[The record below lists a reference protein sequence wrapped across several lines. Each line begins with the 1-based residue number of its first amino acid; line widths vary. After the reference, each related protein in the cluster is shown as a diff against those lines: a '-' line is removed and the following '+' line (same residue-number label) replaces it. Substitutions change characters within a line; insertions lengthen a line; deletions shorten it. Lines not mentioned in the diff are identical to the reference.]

1 MVVETNKEN
10 KTNAQN
16 PTIDTGQVTVN
27 AFNVLKN
34 KEKKDKNFILGRDDK
49 LGSSPVHKVKIKAWT
64 QDDDQ
69 THTYFHSLSIDVQ
82 VEDFMGTAE
91 LRCPYDSDLME
102 YWEPIRQTVVIYGAN
117 KGDYK
122 ILFIGRV
129 RELVQDGYELSI
141 TFQNYGWKFKQLV
154 TQSYAN
160 DNVLNKDGYTIM
172 RLMFEALKIDSYV
185 ISESAKHRLK
195 EVGINEDG
203 NLTNN
208 GEEIEEMP
216 DLLERL
222 KKSDPSK
229 LVSKD
234 TLNDKLR
241 EKYLHNIKDINYTLK
256 YEEPTPVMKEIASQG
271 NYSAGN
277 TIYAHP
283 YGSASGGGGSGGTD
297 PLAAMGGN
305 GGGGSSN
312 VASYCPN
319 VPGDCYGAIDQIY
332 KYNRNQTN
340 NYDHA
345 WQVITGY
352 ARNHPQ
358 TYTSSIKPCLATL
371 GNYSVRGNNAA
382 THIMNAADAIAAG
395 SGTVKAVS
403 NAINNAGNTINSWV
417 NTAQSYVNEGVR
429 RGTNVVN
436 NLLQGNLGGA
446 WNALW
451 GH

>member
-1 MVVETNKEN
+1 MVVETNKNN
-10 KTNAQN
+10 KTNAEN
-16 PTIDTGQVTVN
+16 PLIDTGQVTVN
-27 AFNVLKN
+27 AFNILKN
-34 KEKKDKNFILGRDDK
+34 KEQHDKNFILGRDDK
-49 LGSSPVHKVKIKAWT
+49 PGHSPVHKVKVKAWT

-91 LRCPYDSDLME
+91 LKCPYDSDLME

-129 RELVQDGYELSI
+129 REVKQDGYELVI

-172 RLMFEALKIDSYV
+172 KLMFEALKIDSYV
-185 ISESAKHRLK
+185 ISESAKNRLK
-195 EVGINEDG
+195 QVGINEDG

-216 DLLERL
+216 DLIERL

-229 LVSKD
+229 LLNKNV
-234 TLNDKLR
+234 LNDKLR

-271 NYSAGN
+271 SYSGGN
-277 TIYAHP
+277 PIYSNP
-283 YGSASGGGGSGGTD
+283 YGSASGGGGGGTD
-297 PLAAMGGN
+297 PLAGVDGNN
-305 GGGGSSN
+305 GGCGNPPNTGT
-312 VASYCPN
+312 YCPN
-319 VPGDCYGAIDQIY
+319 VPGDTYSAMGEIY
-332 KYNRNQTN
+332 LYNRGCVNS
-340 NYDHA
+340 YDGA
-345 WQVITGY
+345 WRIILGY
-352 ARNHPQ
+352 ANNHPQ

-371 GNYSVRGNNAA
+371 AKYTTRQDGGNAA
-382 THIMNAADAIAAG
+382 SHIMSNADSAATW
-395 SGTVKAVS
+395 SGTSKSVS
-403 NAINNAGNTINSWV
+403 NFVSQASNTVSGIGNWISNKSQEIVGGVVKGLSDLGSWAGR
-417 NTAQSYVNEGVR
+417 Q
-429 RGTNVVN
+429 
-436 NLLQGNLGGA
+436 LH
-446 WNALW
+446 LW
-451 GH
+451 

>member
-1 MVVETNKEN
+1 MVVETNSN
-10 KTNAQN
+10 NQTNAQN

-27 AFNVLKN
+27 AFNVLRN
-34 KEKKDKNFILGRDDK
+34 KEKNDKNFILGRDDK
-49 LGSSPVHKVKIKAWT
+49 LNSSPVHKVKLKAWT

-91 LRCPYDSDLME
+91 LKCPYDSDLME

-129 RELVQDGYELSI
+129 REVKQDGYELVI

-172 RLMFEALKIDSYV
+172 KLMFEALKIDSYV
-185 ISESAKHRLK
+185 ISESAKNRLK

-203 NLTNN
+203 NLTMN

-229 LVSKD
+229 LMNKN
-234 TLNDKLR
+234 TLNDKLK
-241 EKYLHNIKDINYTLK
+241 EQSLHNIKDINYTLK
-256 YEEPTPVMKEIASQG
+256 YEKPTPVMQEIASQG

-277 TIYAHP
+277 NIYANP
-283 YGSASGGGGSGGTD
+283 YGSASAGGGG
-297 PLAAMGGN
+297 
-305 GGGGSSN
+305 GGGGGDAALQKSLQSGGCNPPN
-312 VASYCPN
+312 VSTFCPN
-319 VPGDCYGAIDQIY
+319 VPGDCRSAIQEIY
-332 KYNRNQTN
+332 LYNRNCVN
-340 NYDHA
+340 NYDQA
-345 WQVITGY
+345 WSKITGY
-352 ARNHPQ
+352 AHNHPQ
-358 TYTSSIKPCLATL
+358 TYTSQIKPCLATL
-371 GNYSVRGNNAA
+371 SKYSVRGNNAA
-382 THIMNAADAIAAG
+382 THIMNYCDAVTPITGATQSISGAITSAG
-395 SGTVKAVS
+395 TSWVKSQVT
-403 NAINNAGNTINSWV
+403 NAINTYNYVVGGINNIVNTISSWK
-417 NTAQSYVNEGVR
+417 
-429 RGTNVVN
+429 
-436 NLLQGNLGGA
+436 
-446 WNALW
+446 LW
-451 GH
+451 